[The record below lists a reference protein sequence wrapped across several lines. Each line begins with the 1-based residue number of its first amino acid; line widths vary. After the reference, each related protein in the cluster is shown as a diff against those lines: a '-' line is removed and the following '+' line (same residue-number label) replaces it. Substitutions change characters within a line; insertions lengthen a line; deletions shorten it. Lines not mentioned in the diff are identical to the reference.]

1 MYNKEI
7 VKAICANHLYEY
19 CIVNHHF
26 EVIKYSDKILKYCD
40 KEILEEQH
48 IELFDMVPELVGME
62 KELKLMFKEDVENI
76 LIPLVFKLPNNYINI
91 RVHPNRSFNTLIVLF
106 ENITNSTQSQLQLR
120 QANNNNLLLIEEIAD
135 KNRQLEVFNQE
146 MQALVS
152 IEVKK
157 NLEKQHMLEL
167 QTRHAQMGEMIAM
180 ITHQWKQPLS
190 VIQTLGTL
198 LKIKYASGKLT
209 QTLFTEKIDNL
220 LSQANHLN
228 QTVNDF
234 QKFFTPSKKKVNF
247 DMQETMTSVLALIEM
262 EYALENIKIMLKEE
276 IPVSVYGYENEY
288 KQVILSLLQNAK
300 DALLVSTQENKQIS
314 IRIDKKDN
322 RSLVTIEDNAGGIP
336 EEILE
341 SIFMQYVTTKEDGSG
356 LGLHIA
362 KSVIENNMQ
371 GKIWVE
377 NTEVGAQFYIAL

>member
-62 KELKLMFKEDVENI
+62 NDLDLMFKEDVENI

-341 SIFMQYVTTKEDGSG
+341 NIFMQYVTTKEDGSG

>member
-1 MYNKEI
+1 MYDKEI

-19 CIVNHHF
+19 CIVNRHL
-26 EVIKYSDKILKYCD
+26 EVLKYSDKISKYCD
-40 KEILEEQH
+40 KEILKVPNL
-48 IELFDMVPELVGME
+48 ELFDIVPELVGME
-62 KELKLMFKEDVENI
+62 KELALMFDQETEDL
-76 LIPLVFKLPNNYINI
+76 LIPMVFKMPNNYINI

-106 ENITNSTQSQLQLR
+106 ENITSITQSQLQLR
-120 QANNNNLLLIEEIAD
+120 QANNNNLLLIDEIAD

-198 LKIKYASGKLT
+198 LKIKYATGKLT

-220 LSQANHLN
+220 LAQATHLN

-247 DMQETMTSVLALIEM
+247 DMKETMTSVLALIEM
-262 EYALENIKIMLKEE
+262 EYSLENIKIILTKE
-276 IPVSVYGYENEY
+276 ISVSVYGYENEY
-288 KQVILSLLQNAK
+288 KQVILSILQNAK
-300 DALLVSTQENKQIS
+300 DALIVSTQENKQIS
-314 IRIDKKDN
+314 IHIDKRDN
-322 RSLVTIEDNAGGIP
+322 SSLVTIEDNAGGIP

-341 SIFMQYVTTKEDGSG
+341 SIFMQYVTTKEGGSG

-377 NTEVGAQFYIAL
+377 NTKEGAKFYIEL